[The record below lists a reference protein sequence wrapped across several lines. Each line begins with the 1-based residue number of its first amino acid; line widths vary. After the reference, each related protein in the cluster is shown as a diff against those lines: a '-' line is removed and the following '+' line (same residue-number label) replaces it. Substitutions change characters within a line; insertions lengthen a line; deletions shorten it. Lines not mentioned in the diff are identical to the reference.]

1 MFLMANFALY
11 LYKWCCCA
19 GGAGAAGRGCL
30 WYLRRIDLMGT
41 ILTTPGRGRYGEG
54 GGGGEGEGGAAAEG
68 GGAFAILPR
77 LLLWL
82 R

>member
-19 GGAGAAGRGCL
+19 GGAGAAGRDCL

-41 ILTTPGRGRYGEG
+41 ILTTPGRGRYG
-54 GGGGEGEGGAAAEG
+54 GGEGGGGAAAEG
-68 GGAFAILPR
+68 GGAFAILAR

-82 R
+82 L

>member
-1 MFLMANFALY
+1 MANFALY
-11 LYKWCCCA
+11 LYKWCCCV
-19 GGAGAAGRGCL
+19 GDAGAAGRDCL

-41 ILTTPGRGRYGEG
+41 ILTTPGRGRYGGGEG
-54 GGGGEGEGGAAAEG
+54 GGGGVEAADG

-82 R
+82 L

>member
-19 GGAGAAGRGCL
+19 GGAGAAGRDCL

-41 ILTTPGRGRYGEG
+41 ILTTPGRGRYGGGEG
-54 GGGGEGEGGAAAEG
+54 GGGVAAEG
-68 GGAFAILPR
+68 GGAFAILAR
-77 LLLWL
+77 LLL
-82 R
+82 

>member
-19 GGAGAAGRGCL
+19 GGAGAAGRDCL

-41 ILTTPGRGRYGEG
+41 ILTTPGRGRYG
-54 GGGGEGEGGAAAEG
+54 GGGEGGGVEAADG

-82 R
+82 L